1 MSALAAF
8 LHFLGAFAL
17 FAALAVELMLTRA
30 GMDAQAARRLLVVDM
45 AFGLSAT
52 LVLLAGI
59 ARVLWFAKGPAY
71 YLHDI
76 FFIAKMALF
85 VAIGLMS
92 IYPTRQFL
100 RMRPVL
106 RQGGT
111 PAIDPAHL
119 RRIRRVI
126 HIEATL
132 VVLMILCASLMAH
145 GIGLIG
151 D

>member
-1 MSALAAF
+1 M
-8 LHFLGAFAL
+8 H
-17 FAALAVELMLTRA
+17 
-30 GMDAQAARRLLVVDM
+30 DPARDE
-45 AFGLSAT
+45 F
-52 LVLLAGI
+52 
-59 ARVLWFAKGPAY
+59 RVLVAQGAISPRVSDMVTLRGRGVAGVVMSTRLPFTTAD

>member
-1 MSALAAF
+1 MAFSRAKISSAW
-8 LHFLGAFAL
+8 
-17 FAALAVELMLTRA
+17 
-30 GMDAQAARRLLVVDM
+30 RRLLLALTSERPVSV
-45 AFGLSAT
+45 LTSAAT
-52 LVLLAGI
+52 VAS
-59 ARVLWFAKGPAY
+59 AV
-71 YLHDI
+71 
-76 FFIAKMALF
+76 FILALF